1 VQSTSED
8 FHESTGPPFGK
19 IEPNPGLQPLG
30 PHIDSGQ
37 QRLVDSGRF
46 SRSPKDSFLPQS
58 IVNNLPGM
66 VYRCQFDK
74 NWTMDFISDGCKGLT
89 GYLPSELLKNK
100 AISYAQI
107 IHPDDREKV
116 WEDITTAL
124 QSKAS
129 FDIIYRINTKESGM
143 KWVREL
149 GRALFVS
156 GNEITALEGFIT
168 DITDRV
174 LSEQRVER
182 QVKRFEALRRIDMA
196 INASF
201 DLRVTLDILLDQ
213 VTVLLNVDAAGI
225 LLYNYQTQLLEYAA
239 GRGFQTGAIR
249 EAKYHLGE
257 GFAGKAILER
267 RPITVR
273 NITPADADEDISAR
287 FEAESFQTYLGIPLI
302 TKGEVKG
309 ILEIFHRSD
318 LHPDAEWQEFL
329 ETLAGQAAIAVEN
342 ATLFQDLQRSNIE
355 LTLAYDATLEGWSKA
370 LELRDQET
378 QGHSQRVTEMTL
390 RVAQVVG
397 IDQGELKHIR
407 RGALLHDIGKMAIPD
422 NILLKPGPL
431 TKEEWLI
438 MRNHPI
444 YAYRL
449 LSPIAN
455 LRPALDIPYCHHEK
469 WDGSGYPR
477 GLKDLQIPLAARI
490 FAVVDVWDALLSD
503 RTYRPAW
510 KEPQVVQYIKDQSSL
525 HFDPKIVNIFMHLL

>member
-1 VQSTSED
+1 MQSASED
-8 FHESTGPPFGK
+8 FHKSTGPPFGK

-30 PHIDSGQ
+30 PHIDPGQ

-46 SRSPKDSFLPQS
+46 SRSQQDSFLPQS
-58 IVNNLPGM
+58 FINNLPGM
-66 VYRCQFDK
+66 VYRCQLDK
-74 NWTMDFISDGCKGLT
+74 NWTMDFISDGCQDLT
-89 GYLPSELLKNK
+89 GYQTAELLKNK
-100 AISYAQI
+100 TISYAQI
-107 IHPDDREKV
+107 IHPEDREKV
-116 WEDITTAL
+116 WEDVFAAL
-124 QSKAS
+124 QAQTS
-129 FDIIYRINTKESGM
+129 FDITYRICTKDKGM

-149 GRALFVS
+149 GRGLIVS
-156 GNEITALEGFIT
+156 GKEITVLEGFIT
-168 DITDRV
+168 DVTDKI
-174 LSEQRVER
+174 LSEKRVHR

-213 VTVLLNVDAAGI
+213 VTTLLNVDAADI
-225 LLYNYQTQLLEYAA
+225 LLYNFQTQLLEFSA
-239 GRGFQTGAIR
+239 GRGFQTGAMR

-257 GFAGKAILER
+257 GFAGKATLER
-267 RPITVR
+267 RPITIR
-273 NITPADADEDISAR
+273 NITPSETDTEISER
-287 FEAESFQTYLGIPLI
+287 FEAESFHTYIGIPLI

-397 IDQGELKHIR
+397 IDQGDLKHIR

-431 TKEEWLI
+431 TTEEWLV
-438 MRNHPI
+438 MRNHPV
-444 YAYRL
+444 YAYKL

-477 GLKDLQIPLAARI
+477 GLKSFRSRSRPE
-490 FAVVDVWDALLSD
+490 FLLSSMCGMRCCQIGLID
-503 RTYRPAW
+503 
-510 KEPQVVQYIKDQSSL
+510 L
-525 HFDPKIVNIFMHLL
+525 HGKNRK